1 MTDMM
6 MDHIENKLKK
16 EVRPRFELNP
26 SKNVSGVSKSYREM
40 MRYEVVRDIKEN
52 VCRVDDK
59 GMSIGEI

>member
-1 MTDMM
+1 MM
-6 MDHIENKLKK
+6 MDYIENKLKK

>member
-1 MTDMM
+1 MM

-16 EVRPRFELNP
+16 EVRPRFELDP

>member
-1 MTDMM
+1 MM

>member
-1 MTDMM
+1 MM

-40 MRYEVVRDIKEN
+40 MRYDGVRDIKEN

>member
-1 MTDMM
+1 LTDMM

-16 EVRPRFELNP
+16 EVRPRFELDP